1 VGGGVRS
8 PPPPPPLLLEQ
19 DFPDPTIAV
28 VALDVGPGRP
38 YVPHDL
44 LVAASELAQKGD
56 TLGAS
61 SHAGA
66 TGGERYQ
73 CCCKDRQNLG
83 HEHSIG
89 AAKASVE
96 N

>member
-1 VGGGVRS
+1 M
-8 PPPPPPLLLEQ
+8 
-19 DFPDPTIAV
+19 AV

-38 YVPHDL
+38 YVARLNRRVPRPPKVPHDL
-44 LVAASELAQKGD
+44 LVAAGELVQKGD